1 MFAALRRGEGYQ
13 KQYIEAQDNEGST
26 ALMLA
31 VQKGSL
37 AVSSIVIALSI
48 CSVYRIVCFMV
59 FRLFLCIVTPSSTSA
74 S

>member
-37 AVSSIVIALSI
+37 AVGSIVLALYI
-48 CSVYRIVCFMV
+48 CSSVNL
-59 FRLFLCIVTPSSTSA
+59 RLFHWLPYCSY
-74 S
+74 

>member
-37 AVSSIVIALSI
+37 AVGTLVLCFPFVFLSI
-48 CSVYRIVCFMV
+48 SVCFMGYHTV
-59 FRLFLCIVTPSSTSA
+59 RIYSAPSNT
-74 S
+74 